1 MIRLGLRGTE
11 LSVFAILNGF
21 SQKNAGC
28 FFGTRKTLADYC
40 GVSSKRTIDSA
51 IDSLLEKGMIR
62 RYTII
67 RDGKEMVAYEVRRD
81 FIQDLKDIQIEGAIS
96 APGGC
101 NNCTGGGA
109 NSAPMENKERKT
121 KEKYN
126 TRDIEFKESL
136 LSLGVSEEVADAWM
150 SVRKTR
156 RATNTMIAF
165 KRIAQEIQK
174 SGKTAEEC
182 ITIAVENSWQGFKA
196 EWVTSKFQSQQNE
209 PFKKEDKSF
218 SFKHHF

>member
-1 MIRLGLRGTE
+1 MLRLGLRGTE

-51 IDSLLEKGMIR
+51 IDSLLEKGLIR
-62 RYTII
+62 RYSII
-67 RDGKEMVAYEVRRD
+67 RDGKEMVAYEVQGK
-81 FIQDLKDIQIEGAIS
+81 FIQDLNDIQIEGANS

-101 NNCTGGGA
+101 NICTGGGA
-109 NSAPMENKERKT
+109 NSAPMENKEKKT
-121 KEKYN
+121 KEKYT
-126 TRDIEFKESL
+126 TRDMEFKSAL
-136 LSLGVSEEVADAWM
+136 LSLGVSEDVADAWM
-150 SVRKTR
+150 LVRKTR

-165 KRIAQEIQK
+165 RRIEAEIKK

-182 ITIAVENSWQGFKA
+182 ITLAVENSWQGFRA
-196 EWVTSKFQSQQNE
+196 EWLTSKSLCQQNDSS
-209 PFKKEDKSF
+209 KKEDKSF
-218 SFKHHF
+218 SFKQHF

>member
-11 LSVFAILNGF
+11 LSVFAILNDF

-136 LSLGVSEEVADAWM
+136 LSLGVSDEVADAWM

-165 KRIAQEIQK
+165 KRIAEEIRK

-196 EWVTSKFQSQQNE
+196 EWITSKSQSQQNE
-209 PFKKEDKSF
+209 PSKKEDKSF